1 MILQKNFKT
10 LCNAKKI
17 QNNSKNIRK
26 TIDISQKQCYYKGE
40 LREMDLVPVKYTGGL
55 SMKLQIDSSAT
66 CEVSQ

>member
-1 MILQKNFKT
+1 MWK
-10 LCNAKKI
+10 
-17 QNNSKNIRK
+17 K

-40 LREMDLVPVKYTGGL
+40 LREMNLVPVKYTGGL